1 MKTVIKLAIIAAGF
15 ALGSIFG
22 PPAARAS
29 GDAPWCAITVIGDGD
44 GQWDCQYETVQ
55 ECVPNVLAG
64 NRGHCSPNPY
74 YLPPPATAFVPGKDP
89 INTTSGAVEDRKS
102 QKDAK

>member
-1 MKTVIKLAIIAAGF
+1 MKTVIRLADYCRRL

-29 GDAPWCAITVIGDGD
+29 GDTPWCAITEVGDGD
-44 GQWDCQYETVQ
+44 GQYDCQYETVQ

-74 YLPPPATAFVPGKDP
+74 YSPPPAAASVPGKGP
-89 INTTSGAVEDRKS
+89 INTTSGAVEGRKS

>member
-1 MKTVIKLAIIAAGF
+1 MKTVMRLAIVIAGF

-22 PPAARAS
+22 PSVARAS
-29 GDAPWCAITVIGDGD
+29 GNAPWCAIAQVGEGD
-44 GQWDCQYETVQ
+44 GQWDCTYETVE

-64 NRGHCSPNPY
+64 NRGNCSPNPY
-74 YLPPPATAFVPGKDP
+74 FSPPPA
-89 INTTSGAVEDRKS
+89 SRKS